1 MGDGGGEEL
10 IALAETTGFERRLA
24 ATLGQPVLDPELR
37 QSLRVAL
44 THSSYVHEVGSAIE
58 DNERLE
64 FLGDAVL
71 DLCVAE
77 ILWLRYPELAPGDLT
92 RIRANVVS
100 GSALA
105 RVAEAWDIG
114 EALRLGRGEDQ
125 DGGRSRPSNLSR
137 AYEAVL
143 AAIYLGAGYRAA
155 LRVVEHDLGDW
166 IGDLAAGASGSDTK
180 SALQELAQARGLTP
194 TYQVLTRE
202 GPDHA
207 PTWSVRVTV
216 GQDSADASAGSR
228 RQAEKDAAGQLLS
241 RLLPR

>member
-1 MGDGGGEEL
+1 LLDGGEEL
-10 IALAETTGFERRLA
+10 IALTEETGFERRLA
-24 ATLGQPVLDPELR
+24 ATLGQPVLDPGLR
-37 QSLRVAL
+37 QLLSVAL
-44 THSSYVHEVGSAIE
+44 THSSYVHEAGCEIE

-77 ILWLRYPELAPGDLT
+77 ILWLRYPDLAPGDLT
-92 RIRANVVS
+92 RIRADVVS

-105 RVAEAWDIG
+105 RVAEAWDLG
-114 EALRLGRGEDQ
+114 AALRLGRGEDL
-125 DGGRSRPSNLSR
+125 DGGRGRSSNLSR

-143 AAIYLGAGYRAA
+143 AAIYLGMGYPAT
-155 LRVVEHDLGDW
+155 LRVVEAALGDW
-166 IGDLAAGASGSDTK
+166 IDALAAGASGSDTK

-194 TYQVLTRE
+194 SYQVLARE

-207 PTWSVRVTV
+207 PTWSVRATV
-216 GQDSADASAGSR
+216 GEDSADASAGSR
-228 RQAEKDAAGQLLS
+228 RQAEKAAAGQLLS

>member
-1 MGDGGGEEL
+1 L
-10 IALAETTGFERRLA
+10 IALTEETGFERRLA
-24 ATLGQPVLDPELR
+24 ATLGQPVLDPGLR

-44 THSSYVHEVGSAIE
+44 THSSYVHEAGSAIE

-77 ILWLRYPELAPGDLT
+77 ILWLRYPDLAPGDLT

-100 GSALA
+100 GNALA

-114 EALRLGRGEDQ
+114 AALRLGRGEDL

-143 AAIYLGAGYRAA
+143 AAIYLGAGYGAA
-155 LRVVEHDLGDW
+155 VRVVEQDLGDW

-180 SALQELAQARGLTP
+180 STLQELAQARGLTP
-194 TYQVLTRE
+194 AYQVLTRE

-216 GQDSADASAGSR
+216 GADSADASASSR